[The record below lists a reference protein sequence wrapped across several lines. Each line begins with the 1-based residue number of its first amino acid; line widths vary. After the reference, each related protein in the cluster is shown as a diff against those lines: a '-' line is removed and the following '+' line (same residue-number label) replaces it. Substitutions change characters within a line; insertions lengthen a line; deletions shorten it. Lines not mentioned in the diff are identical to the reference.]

1 MASRRAA
8 LMKPRR
14 ARLVQSVIVNSKSNT
29 ADARVRAGRI
39 VLTLLLAVLVSAIGL
54 ASSYRDSDAKV
65 LTADRAST
73 NSADL
78 KSILAKLQRHYQET
92 DSFSATFKQTVTRV
106 GAPPKVRTGTVY
118 LEKPGRVRFDF
129 GEPQPE
135 TIVSDGK
142 LLYDYDPGLNQVM
155 ETPLKS
161 AIKTQAAAA
170 FLLGVGDVQ
179 RDFKATR
186 IATPANDGLTYL
198 LMSPKHGGED
208 IAIGLDPHTTN
219 IVSLKLADALGNVTE
234 FHFSD
239 FETNV
244 PIEASRFD
252 FRMPEGADVIT
263 PSNVR

>member
-1 MASRRAA
+1 MR
-8 LMKPRR
+8 
-14 ARLVQSVIVNSKSNT
+14 I
-29 ADARVRAGRI
+29 GRT
-39 VLTLLLAVLVSAIGL
+39 VLTLVLALLVSGIGI
-54 ASSYRDSDAKV
+54 ASSSRESAAKV
-65 LTADRAST
+65 LTADGAST

-106 GAPPKVRTGTVY
+106 GAAPKVRTGTVY
-118 LEKPGRVRFDF
+118 FEKPGRVRFDF
-129 GEPQPE
+129 SDPQPE

-186 IATPANDGLTYL
+186 MATPANDGLTYL
-198 LMSPKHGGED
+198 LMTPKRGGED
-208 IAIGLDPHTTN
+208 IAVGLDPHTMN
-219 IVSLKLADALGNVTE
+219 IMVIRLADALGNITE
-234 FHFSD
+234 FQFSRIQ
-239 FETNV
+239 TNV
-244 PIEASRFD
+244 SMEASRFD
-252 FRMPEGADVIT
+252 FRVPDGADVIT